1 MDFRP
6 MSDENDSPED
16 RRLNRIALMSLV
28 LLISGC
34 FLTLTLIDVV
44 IDQVLG
50 TEYPVFQLESAAL
63 YGLEVTGS
71 SELTATWNI
80 TLLATNP
87 NRKLV
92 VGFDDV
98 RVSVYHGSTENFVHA
113 DDEESYILGKKQL
126 SSPFF
131 LFTGNQTRLNF
142 NFGVFKGTFG
152 GDTAMEISK
161 EKALNGSVKFGVWLV
176 VRFRYRTEVW
186 GKGSPGILDLYC
198 DEGEFLFSPKTNDTG
213 ILTHQLRCDMFNG

>member
-1 MDFRP
+1 MMDFRP
-6 MSDENDSPED
+6 MSHENDSTED
-16 RRLNRIALMSLV
+16 RRLNQISLMSLV

-34 FLTLTLIDVV
+34 FLTLTLIGVV

-50 TEYPVFQLESAAL
+50 TEYLVFQLEFAAV

-92 VGFDDV
+92 VDFDDELCITV
-98 RVSVYHGSTENFVHA
+98 QRKTSSMPMTRRVAFWERSSCR
-113 DDEESYILGKKQL
+113 LL
-126 SSPFF
+126 SSYSRA
-131 LFTGNQTRLNF
+131 TRL
-142 NFGVFKGTFG
+142 VSTS
-152 GDTAMEISK
+152 IS
-161 EKALNGSVKFGVWLV
+161 EFQ
-176 VRFRYRTEVW
+176 RYRTEVW

-213 ILTHQLRCDMFNG
+213 ILTH